1 MKPFATATVAIFAL
15 VAIIHL
21 VRLLAG
27 WSVSVNGIDIP
38 MWVSVIA
45 LVVAGRIG
53 TRALARKCLTL
64 I

>member
-1 MKPFATATVAIFAL
+1 MKPFVTATVAILAL
-15 VAIIHL
+15 VTIVDV

-45 LVVAGRIG
+45 AVVAGG
-53 TRALARKCLTL
+53 LATGLWRESA
-64 I
+64 

>member
-1 MKPFATATVAIFAL
+1 MKPFVTATVAILAL
-15 VAIIHL
+15 VTIVHV

-45 LVVAGRIG
+45 LVVAAG
-53 TRALARKCLTL
+53 LAFGLWRESV
-64 I
+64 